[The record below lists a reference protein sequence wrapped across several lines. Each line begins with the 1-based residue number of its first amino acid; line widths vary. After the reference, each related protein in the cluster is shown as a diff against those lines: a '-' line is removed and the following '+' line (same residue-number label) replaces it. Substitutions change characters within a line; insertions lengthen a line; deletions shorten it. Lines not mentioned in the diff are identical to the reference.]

1 MHARGARDL
10 EGAWTLTVSD
20 GVTHL
25 EHDPVAVEDAHH
37 ERPVLSPNGL
47 ALLYAG
53 AQPAGNLRF
62 AGHLTGDA
70 AHDDVLTALFASRPL
85 HTRDYF

>member
-1 MHARGARDL
+1 MAGSFTRG
-10 EGAWTLTVSD
+10 TVSD

-25 EHDPVAVEDAHH
+25 ERDTLAVEDAHH

-53 AQPAGNLRF
+53 AQSAANLRL
-62 AGHLTGDA
+62 AGHLTGPPT
-70 AHDDVLTALFASRPL
+70 HDPTLTALFPPRQL
-85 HTRDYF
+85 HARDYF